1 MGKRKV
7 WQRLLAVVLALSM
20 ICSTQTMSVFA
31 DIVGYSIQNNA
42 PAATPGETDPENVG
56 GGDETSAFTPTETK
70 VINQQGII
78 TADTVNLREQPTT
91 ESNSLAALAKDTAV
105 TAVNLLTIPG
115 DDLKWYEV
123 QTAEG
128 TKGYIREDLMALTET
143 EPQEQEEENE
153 INLLNEGEENTAA
166 DTAAK
171 VKELADTY
179 FPAGASNY
187 QQQLSVSLAQTGGGS
202 EIKAGQELSYEIRY
216 TTKGSPL
223 YGYDTALS
231 MFDEYTDISIRVE
244 LPDGIVIEESQLQTI
259 VAQNTNI
266 TAAKKA
272 DDGNAW
278 IFTLAGPIDASYDRS
293 NMFSFNAK
301 VAENGAVEVGK
312 NYSYAELD
320 ISMTASFQV
329 LNKVDASNPVEIE
342 GAKYT
347 QTAETDLDSLGT
359 LTATSGDTW
368 KVEKELVKDTAGKAY
383 TVNADDTVTVHY
395 LLKVG
400 MAVDGYALSDTGAY
414 TVNGRAPFAG
424 TTITISDTPVV
435 TGRDGNAIA
444 PTKAVVTP
452 QFGNKTP
459 ILYDTTG
466 GKTVEEQL
474 ADMQLPYNTS
484 SAEVQAGGVDAGAP
498 YYSTYKVD
506 ITYPDYTENFVASY
520 NDENQ
525 SLLPAENTATL
536 TYQLKGTDTPVTTQ
550 QVKVETAIGE
560 VTRPAKLTISK
571 EIQNRSG
578 VSQGLYRSGVDWGN
592 VSGPAVITVTRMV
605 TDGNGGWKEDTD
617 STVTLYKKE
626 GNTYTP
632 VSTDGTIKID
642 PKDATGEGNVSTTGT
657 VTLYLDAGTYKITET
672 GYPANTVAVSVTG
685 GSDDDLYTLTEGG
698 SKELTFVNKETLG
711 AIVVTKTGTR
721 NGSTAALQGVTYE
734 LYGST
739 GEGEDVQIDKNNK
752 IGETQTTDTNGQV
765 TFDDLVP
772 GTYFLVETGAP
783 EGYLVNSEPVK
794 VTVAL
799 NDTNNNVVTV
809 TQNNKYNEAWI
820 KLQKQYWNYISN
832 QYENVNSSNY
842 TTFNGFTLER
852 STDGTNWETVSNV
865 SVALTAETGA
875 YEVRVPVY
883 QVTVNED
890 TGEVTKTPYQ
900 YRFREVLP
908 EGWHPAND
916 ADEETENGVRV
927 AYSAT
932 LELDGKEGTGRT
944 TDNDVPAEQTATMLN
959 TREGELT
966 LTKNVV
972 TFSTGRKV
980 NRRAAEEEFSFDL
993 YRQEGNDPAT
1003 YVGNYS
1009 TDANGQIK
1017 VDGLNVNKVGG
1028 KTVTYWWVEQEK
1040 EGFVLETATQELQT
1054 EANGTVKAFKA
1065 GEFTNGY
1072 TFTASVT
1079 ATNVEQKALLKIV
1092 KQDSYT
1098 NEYVAGAKVTVTDAT
1113 SQTVSGR
1120 LVTTNDDGTI
1130 TVAETAAEIQD
1141 AVIPSGGLLYVVEPG
1156 TYTVKETTV
1165 PQGYTCEEE
1174 SYTAAIPEKMTS
1186 SSDVVTVTVKNIP
1199 DPTVTVKKMVD
1210 GAAVDGVE
1218 FEVYTATGEGENMSF
1233 ARAKDTAGNDATITS
1248 GTNLQIPKGTYY
1260 LKEVPSTADSMKDV
1274 LFPDK
1279 YPALYEG
1286 EGVEKDGAFYF
1297 GPFEVKDS
1305 KEVQTVTI
1313 TNLENKG
1320 SVTGLK
1326 VDGSNNNAPL
1336 ARAIMGI
1343 FTRDAEGDLVPVT
1356 NSDGTNMEAESDTNG
1371 KFSFEDLPVYNS
1383 EGKLIEYV
1391 IKEVETPQNTT
1402 TRYTLS
1408 KDEIETTL
1416 KPDETITTVNGETG
1430 GQAIQIS
1437 NLRTVTFTVIK
1448 NYRNIW
1454 EYQFTQKDYRLSGVK
1469 IALYSKEQDED
1480 VYKPVMV
1487 KNEDGEGEHH
1497 YIETTDNVG
1506 QVTFENLDQT
1516 LDYIAVEVRIPTE
1529 NGGIYTYLQPAEGE
1543 IPETVPERI
1552 AVNDLKDYNVV
1563 SRPGGTSSLAVTE
1576 TLSNEKHWAQIRVFK
1591 YDNDPTHNLADGTRK
1606 PVSGSHFALYKEVV
1620 DEEPGSTLSFD
1631 EADCELVGTYISGTL
1646 TDEEGNLMDGWFA
1659 TDILDAA
1666 DNVVY
1671 WLVETKAAPGYEII
1685 PDQNPVLFYNSSIE
1699 DKGGY
1704 INNSEYGSEQND
1716 GSTDTATS
1724 TVTATYTEDT
1734 IVEYEKPNRQ
1744 LEGPGAIHSA
1754 VIRLAKWAG
1763 KMTANNEKDK
1773 SSYTPLGN
1781 VTYEIWLTDEDGNLL
1796 FQVDTVTTGLE
1807 NDGTS
1812 SENPTAMAI
1821 SYLYY
1826 EWIRADYAEANDIEN
1841 VENAENALIKD
1852 GIAYEDGDDIIVRMA
1867 LREVSAPV
1875 GYGMSVSPNYMLVR
1889 YKKAALGTDVTENP
1903 EAESTETVNDAFF
1916 VTGSAGSEPLAD
1928 EITVKDTW
1936 ASNENKVRLVNWPSD
1951 FYAVTVSKYG
1961 YAPNEDTINQTA
1973 EKLDRYF
1980 EQHMGD
1986 RSLLVDVEMKLQKRD
2001 PEDGEWKDY
2010 DYKNLRFF
2018 DEGED
2023 TSDAKFKTESTGS
2036 YTFPRGLTSGTYR
2049 VIETGLGG
2057 NTDYEMLYGEGT
2069 AGRTFV
2075 VTDDN
2080 LNVSMYNPEKVSLS
2094 IAKEDMVGNK
2104 VNNWTFTLTEVGGSA
2119 AARQTNGN
2127 VTTFANVSTGNY
2139 CLTESGFDYSIKFL
2153 TEYLES
2159 LNVEG
2164 KTQISNLTS
2173 DGGIFLG
2180 ITTGTAASGEPIV
2193 TGVTDLSDYG
2203 FNGTLTIKNPQL
2215 GTLTV
2220 QKYKEGTSD
2229 GLPGATF
2236 TLYQYLFD
2244 SLTDAVTV
2252 DTSVAL
2258 EEAETLPKGW
2268 SKVTETKETAA
2279 GGTASWTNLEPGV
2292 YYVVETKAPTG
2303 YELDPKGQY
2312 VVLTGGMSVNVTAAG
2327 ASDTDASAVTATFY
2341 NKPQANLRVTKAVS
2355 DVSDLRTDKEKT
2367 DDTFTFRLYK
2377 GKDDTK
2383 PQTITIKDGESGTF
2397 SNLSLGQTYYL
2408 EEAEDSDY
2416 ALTGLT
2422 LGGTSLTAG
2431 EDGRYEIAITKENS
2445 GETLEVTAT
2454 NTYLY
2459 AKVTILKVD
2468 KDHPDVSGLAGAA
2481 FEITGPGLT
2490 QPVPMTAGNTD
2501 TTKGHY
2507 TATVKLAGTEA
2518 ATYTITETKAPDNY
2532 TASAEPITVT
2542 LKPGDVETF
2551 DTSIFTEDADGNWVK
2566 VEDSVMRQS
2575 LIMPNSRGVNITVTK
2590 FDNLHDATN
2599 KAPLKDVTF
2608 TLYHRKD
2615 DKAAWNV
2622 SSTAVTGADGKAT
2635 FYVAG
2640 GEQYA
2645 LVETVPDGYFKVD
2658 GIYSVAGDQ
2667 ETALSTVTFTPS
2679 GSNTELTGYL
2689 VSEEI
2694 LTTGD
2699 FYYNAY
2705 NVPKVSL
2712 KVTKEDVSGAS
2723 VVPEAN
2729 VSVYKVDETTAAT
2742 LTDGQELTESQ
2753 ISDITKNNAPV
2764 ATKWTTEE
2772 EGSKTYTVFEG
2783 LEQGATYLVVENQ
2796 TQGHNGAEYN
2806 TLIKADNRVVWY
2818 DVVKIPA
2825 DAKEQQLSELKN
2837 VLGQIDLTLE
2847 KESSI
2852 AADTALPS
2860 LYEKEQ
2866 DITYTLTPNV
2876 TNKNYPLDGFVLE
2889 DEGLTAYNAAS
2900 GGTAL
2905 AGALE
2910 EQYSITEVTLG
2921 QASHTVSHYMEE
2933 NRNAPINAVVTF
2945 YEFNGTPHESDP
2957 VCVSDS
2963 ALDTVT
2969 AASVAENANI
2979 KIEKISISYSSD
2991 ALTDAKGYA
3000 LGADFNPGQVQV
3012 KVHLKQLENPLTA
3025 AGGEETGGAGEENAG
3040 NGENADAGTA
3050 DGAES
3055 SVTAA
3060 DQIRRIENKATAT
3073 LSYHDWNNVGQQ
3085 IEADDLNDNDTAVNK
3100 FDDARAPK
3108 ISIKKELA
3116 DTKYQTVDLGGQV
3129 EYLIT
3134 VKNEEAEGGPSLSDP
3149 VIIDLLPQGV
3159 SVEEVSAE
3167 ETFAEIISP
3176 SDGFS
3181 IERRNMYRFE
3191 ENMAAVMYLTGELKA
3206 GESVTL
3212 KLTAT
3217 VNRNAASYG
3226 NTMTNYAFVTSIV
3239 PGIQNA
3245 DNPNGSAF
3253 KDNPDQQ
3260 QPAQW
3265 APTSLATAAKAVGV
3279 EDTRAEAFAE
3289 RLAKAGLTGYG
3300 YLGEDVSSNWRGDS
3314 GMILLKENKGDRDT
3328 DGYQSGRLARASR
3341 DGYVDYRITL
3351 GNTSGQE
3358 NRDHLKVLDVLPAKD
3373 DIVGGGTPRYSNWN
3387 LEFGEILSVSAP
3399 VTGADGTTTYRQL
3412 SEGEY
3417 KVYYTSEFT
3426 GHDAV
3431 IEASFDKYPA
3441 NWTAT
3446 KPDTVEA
3453 FMVVLDENIT
3463 LKDGQ
3468 QMVVEFRTNV
3478 PEKYETDD
3486 SALMDVAFSNAVNDF
3501 QAHFY
3506 SYGSNE
3512 DAENAEAEKAYMNSN
3527 AVSATLLPEEVQVG
3541 GHIWIDAD
3549 ADGNQTGEYKG
3560 VSGSGVPYFGY
3571 DIVKQMLGSIK
3582 ITLNTYDT
3590 TAPGKDVGT
3599 ADTAVYGKGGS
3610 WMTDA
3615 EYTFTG
3621 LDAAR
3626 LTTEEGAYVNGEL
3639 QPSKLRG
3646 TNPATYMLVADMTGV
3661 TGKFGVTPHVGSGIS
3676 RDPSELYTTYSGET
3690 TDNNYTVSSQ
3700 DNIKTL
3706 YSERFFLYP
3715 STATDYDHT
3724 KDLGLVL
3731 YRDLN
3736 LTKEA
3741 ADDPNTPVEGATFA
3755 VYGPF
3760 NSDEEARNADLN
3772 SMQPKWT
3779 GKTGSDGTVTFSDLL
3794 WFKAY
3799 VIVETSTAPGYELAG
3814 AEATSNTAEGS
3825 TEIGEVMP
3833 EALTVPNQDG
3843 TTTKCPGWV
3852 LGIPGTQSTVE
3863 TEDVTVTNIRK
3874 TTVELEA
3881 SKDLTKKDLT
3891 AGAYEFQLLNNE
3903 GKVLQTKANDA
3914 EGNVKFDAEELTR
3927 VGTHTFYIKEVLP
3940 KDPENE
3946 GEVLN
3951 KKDGILYDE
3960 TVYTVTVTT
3969 QWIGNQLTVAEK
3981 TYSVNGTEA
3990 PNGAQFTNRYEAAG
4004 TWQLAGDKNLTGR
4017 YQKDEEFTFNLVET
4031 KENGEALPNAA
4042 TYTAKNAV
4050 NSTDKTKGTFTFDE
4064 ISYTKNETVDQT
4076 GDHYYLIEEDLN
4088 AGNGL
4093 SANSQQFLVKVTVT
4107 DNGDGTLTA
4116 TTTEVKERSGADGT
4130 WTEVADKKVEF
4141 ENTYTSSGSD
4151 ALDGSKTVSG
4161 GPLRNF
4167 TFGIYTDAGCS
4178 KLAVDAADVTENAA
4192 LTKRV
4197 SENQVSVS
4205 ANQDATRSNF
4215 GFTVYFTEA
4224 DITDK
4229 ENGTGT
4235 VILYVKEEGAADDN
4249 ATTNDTSVF
4258 KVEYSLK
4265 DNGAGTITATPAIT
4279 EVGGD
4284 GSSIAFENR
4293 YAATGSVELK
4303 AKKVLTGRNF
4313 AADEFTFQ
4321 LLDAEEN
4328 ELQTKKVPAA
4338 TVADEENKTYSAEV
4352 AFDPVTYDMDDL
4364 TKATGG
4370 YEDEKTFTYYI
4381 VEEAGTATGVTYSKA
4396 KYKVEV
4402 TVTDNGTGTL
4412 AVSDPVI
4419 TQILND
4425 LGVEP
4430 ENGSVEE
4437 ATFTNDFKASGSV
4450 TLKAAK
4456 NLKGQTLSDG
4466 QFTFTLTDVTEG
4478 LADADKVSEQTATN
4492 TGTAVSFVLE
4502 NVYDQDDAG
4511 KTFTYEIREKN
4522 DGKDGYTYSGAV
4534 YRAKVT
4540 VSLNEDKTGLDTEVT
4555 YEKYNAET
4563 EEWDTATEEEVTF
4576 VNFYKASGSATI
4588 NGTKTVTY
4596 RDTPV
4601 GPDEFTFL
4609 LKEGDTEIAQIKT
4622 EAGGGFSYEFKY
4634 EITEETTD
4642 KELAA
4647 LLGEHTYTLTEV
4659 TPELDEKDP
4668 NMLYSG
4674 QKYTI
4679 KITVDDNDRNGELN
4693 VSAPAVTDETGK
4705 TAEAITFTNTYQAKG
4720 EATLNITKNLIGNRA
4735 EGIGENEFSFTVTLL
4750 DEAGNETGTS
4760 QTVQIPAAEEGTP
4773 YTSKG
4778 TVTFSYDQTDLNA
4791 DGSGKTYWYKI
4802 SENTSAAVS
4811 VAEDT
4816 AVYYA
4821 KVVLSNSGKGDGE
4834 IVSAVTY
4841 HTAIEGEA
4849 LKAEDE
4855 TLLTGVTFTNSYT
4868 AEGKAQISGNKKLT
4882 GNRNNKENDIK
4893 DQEFQFQVVKVNAD
4907 ETEEV
4912 VGYAYN
4918 DAKGDFTVEFGKE
4931 LVNGDVVN
4939 FTQAD
4944 IGQTFTNYVL
4954 REVIP
4959 AEGEEGY
4966 KASIDYDETT
4976 YPLTVTVADSKTEK
4990 GKLAITVTRADGKT
5004 DTPQFTNKYLATG
5017 TGSISGTKELTGNRL
5032 NTGAVN
5038 EGEFTFQVLDENNKI
5053 VGTAV
5058 NDGQGN
5064 FTINEIYK
5072 TVSEDDNGNE
5082 VNVPFDQ
5089 DDIREEAY
5097 TEYTLVEVDKA
5108 DTETTGITYDKTTY
5122 PLTITVS
5129 DKDGQ
5134 GNLDVKVELDGEA
5147 EAAEFKNDYHAAGTG
5162 VIELKKSLTGRPTG
5176 LSDGEFEFEIYE
5188 ENADGELEPVMVE
5201 VVKENEPVT
5210 TALIASNDADGNIR
5224 FELSYDETDQG
5235 THTYVIK
5242 EIDTGDPNITYDGET
5257 TEEGEW
5263 KSKEIQVTVE
5273 VKDNGNG
5280 TMAATTTY
5288 PNDITFDNSYTAKG
5302 SVAFTGWKY
5311 VLGNRAAQVEE
5322 NEFTFTVK
5330 EKMADGTEVKV
5341 ATGWTVAG
5349 GKIEFTDITYNQ
5361 DHRNNP
5367 ADPDDVHT
5375 YLIYEDK
5382 GQDGSIT
5389 YETEPVTVTV
5399 KVTDAVDE
5407 NGNYV
5412 EGQLAAEITYP
5423 TTEDD
5428 INGVV
5433 FKNQYNAEGSITLEG
5448 TKELLGNRAAA
5459 LEDGEFTFEVR
5470 ELDENGVPGQTDVT
5484 TGESKAD
5491 GTIDFEPI
5499 EYKVEAGR
5507 SDIGTHTYEI
5517 REVAGTDE
5525 TVDYTD
5531 TVFTVTVEVT
5541 DLGSGDLDAQV
5552 VQEESQTM
5560 AFQNQY
5566 RAAGELTLDNFSKA
5580 LDGSA
5585 LEEGQFTFQ
5594 LTDEAGNVLQTVTNG
5609 PDGSIA
5615 FEPLTYDQDD
5625 IGQEFVYTVSEVNT
5639 GVNGITYDETVYTV
5653 RVTVEDSETSDGN
5666 LVVTPTV
5673 LNGSSV
5679 VEPAEG
5685 ELLPAVTF
5693 ENAFDGSVTL
5703 TKQGAD
5709 GRNLAGAQFTL
5720 YAATGQEDAYEIY
5733 AAAENPQGIYTTDE
5747 NGQLTVTGLPAN
5759 TYYFV
5764 ETQAPAGYAIET
5776 DANGDPV
5783 KYEFTIG
5790 VEDGTTAAV
5799 VNAALTVI
5807 DPLATTGS
5815 IQVTKRLSTLD
5826 ADLNFVDFV
5835 ANNETY
5841 YVGIFTDAAGTQPY
5855 GTDYIRSISMDG
5867 IAVSEP
5873 VTFDG
5878 LTSGTYYILETDAAG
5893 NPIPMNEMQTM
5904 NAASFYC
5911 QTEEES
5917 SNMVTLDLTADDRP
5931 GLVRLQNVYMDLPDG
5946 YYWEASLNITKRVL
5960 RNGEEATVDDTFYAG
5975 VFNQLED
5982 GSYELLV
5989 EVELLQND
5997 TVTVSGLGGPVDGT
6011 ATFYVFETDGNG
6023 NPVSDDPA
6031 FGYSVDGEGSVTV
6044 TEQNT
6049 TGAVTITNS
6058 FEEEETTTTTTT
6070 TTTTSGSGTATGKST
6085 ANVKTGDDTNL
6096 MPYLA
6101 MMVLAAAAAAGV
6113 LVYRKRRREDEEEI

>member
-91 ESNSLAALAKDTAV
+91 DSNSLATLAKDTAV

-128 TKGYIREDLMALTET
+128 TKGYVREDLMALTET
-143 EPQEQEEENE
+143 EPQEQEEENGIE
-153 INLLNEGEENTAA
+153 LLNEGEDDTAA

-244 LPDGIVIEESQLQTI
+244 LPDGIVIEDSQLQAI

-266 TAAKKA
+266 TAATKA
-272 DDGNAW
+272 ADGNAW
-278 IFTLAGPIDASYDRS
+278 IFTLAGPINASYDRS

-301 VAENGAVEVGK
+301 VTKNGAVEVGK

-329 LNKVDASNPVEIE
+329 LNKVDASKPVEIE

-359 LTATSGDTW
+359 LTAKSDDTW

-435 TGRDGNAIA
+435 TGRDGNTIA
-444 PTKAVVTP
+444 ATKAVVTP

-459 ILYDTTG
+459 IPYDTTG
-466 GKTVEEQL
+466 GKAVEEQL
-474 ADMQLPYNTS
+474 KNMQLPYNTS
-484 SAEVQAGGVDAGAP
+484 SAEVQAGGVDKGAP

-506 ITYPDYTENFVASY
+506 ITYLNYTENFVASY
-520 NDENQ
+520 NDTDQ

-536 TYQLKGTDTPVTTQ
+536 TYQLQGADPVTTD

-560 VTRPAKLTISK
+560 VTRPATLTISK
-571 EIQNRSG
+571 EILNRSG
-578 VSQGLYRSGVDWGN
+578 ASQGLYRSGVDWGN
-592 VSGPAVITVTRMV
+592 VSGSAVITVTKE
-605 TDGNGGWKEDTD
+605 NGTPA
-617 STVTLYKKE
+617 TLYKKE

-642 PKDATGEGNVSTTGT
+642 PADTTGAGNVSTTGT
-657 VTLYLDAGTYKITET
+657 VTLYLDAGTYKIEET

-685 GSDDDLYTLTEGG
+685 GSDNDLYTLTEGG
-698 SKELTFVNKETLG
+698 SKELTFVNRETLG

-721 NGSTAALQGVTYE
+721 NGSTSALQGVTYE

-739 GEGEDVQIDKNNK
+739 GEGENVQIDENNK
-752 IGETQTTDTNGQV
+752 IGETQTTDTKGQV

-772 GTYFLVETGAP
+772 GTYFLVETSAP
-783 EGYLVNSEPVK
+783 EEGYLVNSEPVE
-794 VTVAL
+794 VTVAR
-799 NDTNNNVVTV
+799 DGANNNVVTV
-809 TQNNKYNEAWI
+809 AQNNKYNEAWI
-820 KLQKQYWNYISN
+820 KLQKQYRNYINN
-832 QYENVNSSNY
+832 QYENVNASNY

-852 STDGTNWETVSNV
+852 SINGTDWEEVSDV

-875 YEVRVPVY
+875 YMVQVPVY

-890 TGEVTKTPYQ
+890 TDEVTKTPYQ

-932 LELDGKEGTGRT
+932 LELDGKEGTGKT
-944 TDNDVPAEQTATMLN
+944 TDNDVPADQTVTMQN
-959 TREGELT
+959 TRKGELT

-972 TFSTGRKV
+972 TFSTGQKV
-980 NRRAAEEEFSFDL
+980 NRKAAEGEFSFDL
-993 YRQEGNDPAT
+993 YRQEGSDPAT
-1003 YVGNYS
+1003 YVGTYS

-1017 VDGLNVNKVGG
+1017 VDDLNVNKVGD
-1028 KTVTYWWVEQEK
+1028 KTVTYWWVEQDK
-1040 EGFVLETATQELQT
+1040 DGFVLETALQDLVT
-1054 EANGTVKAFKA
+1054 ANNGTVKAFKA

-1072 TFTASVT
+1072 TFTASAT

-1098 NEYVAGAKVTVTDAT
+1098 NKYVAGAKVTVTDAEGK
-1113 SQTVSGR
+1113 TVSGK
-1120 LVTTNDDGTI
+1120 LVMTTGGTI
-1130 TVAETAAEIQD
+1130 TVADEETQINNAEI
-1141 AVIPSGGLLYVVEPG
+1141 PEGGLLYVVEPG
-1156 TYTVKETTV
+1156 TYTVIETTV
-1165 PQGYTCEEE
+1165 PDGYTCEEE
-1174 SYTAAIPEKMTS
+1174 SYTAAIPAKMTS
-1186 SSDVVTVTVKNIP
+1186 SSNVVTVTVKNIP
-1199 DPTVTVKKMVD
+1199 DPTVTVEKIVD
-1210 GAAVDGVE
+1210 GAAVNGVE
-1218 FEVYTATGEGENMSF
+1218 FEVYTATGEGANMTF
-1233 ARAKDTAGNDATITS
+1233 TRAKDTAKNEATIIS
-1248 GTNLQIPKGTYY
+1248 GSNLQIPKGTYY
-1260 LKEVPSTADSMKDV
+1260 LKEVASTADSMKDV

-1279 YPALYEG
+1279 YPELYKG
-1286 EGVEKDGAFYF
+1286 EGAEKDGAFYF
-1297 GPFEVKDS
+1297 GPFEVIDS

-1320 SVTGLK
+1320 SVTGSK
-1326 VDGSNNNAPL
+1326 VDASDNNKPL
-1336 ARAIMGI
+1336 EGAVIGI
-1343 FTRDAEGDLVPVT
+1343 FTEGEDAEGNPVLVPVKDANENNMQVT
-1356 NSDGTNMEAESDTNG
+1356 SGKDGS
-1371 KFSFEDLPVYNS
+1371 FSFTDLPVYND
-1383 EGKLIEYV
+1383 EGQKITYI
-1391 IKEVETPQNTT
+1391 IKEVEAPDDYSLSKEEITT
-1402 TRYTLS
+1402 TLVEE
-1408 KDEIETTL
+1408 K
-1416 KPDETITTVNGETG
+1416 TITTINGETG
-1430 GQAIQIS
+1430 DGSQAIRIS
-1437 NLRTVTFTVIK
+1437 NLQTVSFTVTKT
-1448 NYRNIW
+1448 YRNIW
-1454 EYQFTQKDYRLSGVK
+1454 EYQFTKKDYLLSGVK
-1469 IALYSKEQDED
+1469 IALYAKEPDET

-1487 KNEDGEGEHH
+1487 ENEEGKEEH
-1497 YIETTDNVG
+1497 YILTTNTVG
-1506 QVTFENLDQT
+1506 QAVFKDLDQT
-1516 LDYIAVEVRIPTE
+1516 LDYIAVEVEIPRDE
-1529 NGGIYTYLQPAEGE
+1529 GGIYTYLEPAVGE
-1543 IPETVPERI
+1543 IPDSVPAEI
-1552 AVNDLKDYNVV
+1552 SEGDVTAEKYNVV
-1563 SRPGGTSSLAVTE
+1563 SRTSADGVAAKD
-1576 TLSNEKHWAQIRVFK
+1576 TLSNEKHWAQIQVFK
-1591 YDNDPTHNLADGTRK
+1591 YDNDPEHNLADGTRK
-1606 PVSGSHFALYKEVV
+1606 PVSGSHFALYKQVV
-1620 DEEPGSTLSFD
+1620 DEAPGATLNFKKD
-1631 EADCELVGTYISGTL
+1631 NCELVGTYISGTL
-1646 TDEEGNLMDGWFA
+1646 TDANGNPMDGWFA

-1671 WLVETKAAPGYEII
+1671 WLVETKAAPGYDII

-1704 INNSEYGSEQND
+1704 KNSSEYGSEQND
-1716 GSTDTATS
+1716 GTTDIATS
-1724 TVTATYTEDT
+1724 TVTATYTEDAV
-1734 IVEYEKPNRQ
+1734 VEYDKPNEP
-1744 LEGPGAIHSA
+1744 LEGPGKIHSA

-1763 KMTANNEKDK
+1763 RMTATGKDK

-1781 VTYEIWLTDEDGNLL
+1781 VTYEIWLTDEEGNLL

-1807 NDGTS
+1807 NEGADNQ
-1812 SENPTAMAI
+1812 NPTAMAI

-1826 EWIRADYAEANDIEN
+1826 EWIRADYAEANDIQDI
-1841 VENAENALIKD
+1841 ENALID
-1852 GIAYEDGDDIIVRMA
+1852 DDIAYMEGDDIIVRMA
-1867 LREVSAPV
+1867 LREVSAPG
-1875 GYGMSVSPNYMLVR
+1875 GYGMSVAPNYMLVR
-1889 YKKAALGTDVTENP
+1889 YEKAALGSDADDP
-1903 EAESTETVNDAFF
+1903 GAESTETLNDAFF
-1916 VTGSAGSEPLAD
+1916 VIEPKGEEPLSD
-1928 EITVKDTW
+1928 EVTEENKW
-1936 ASNENKVRLVNWPSD
+1936 ASNENRVRLVNWPSD
-1951 FYAVTVSKYG
+1951 NYAVTISKYG
-1961 YAPNEDTINQTA
+1961 YAPNDATIGKTA
-1973 EKLDRYF
+1973 EELDTYF
-1980 EQHMGD
+1980 EQHMGE
-1986 RSLLVDVEMKLQKRD
+1986 RSLLKGVEMKLQRLDTTDNPEGVWRYYDFREMDYTND
-2001 PEDGEWKDY
+2001 PSKAE
-2010 DYKNLRFF
+2010 F
-2018 DEGED
+2018 DTD
-2023 TSDAKFKTESTGS
+2023 SFTGS
-2036 YTFPRGLTSGTYR
+2036 YTFPYGLVSGTYR

-2057 NTDYEMLYGEGT
+2057 NTDYEMLYGVET

-2094 IAKEDMVGNK
+2094 IAKTDMSGQP
-2104 VNNWTFTLTEVGGSA
+2104 VNNWTFTLTKVGGA
-2119 AARQTNGN
+2119 AVTGQKNGN
-2127 VTTFANVSTGNY
+2127 VTTFENVGTGNY
-2139 CLTESGFDYSIKFL
+2139 RLTESGSGYSVSFL

-2180 ITTGTAASGEPIV
+2180 ITTGAAASGEPIV
-2193 TGVTDLSDYG
+2193 TNVTDLSDYG
-2203 FNGTLTIKNPQL
+2203 FDGALTIKNPQL

-2220 QKYKEGTSD
+2220 QKYKYGTED
-2229 GLPGATF
+2229 GLSGATF

-2244 SLTDAVTV
+2244 SLTDTVTV

-2258 EEAETLPKGW
+2258 EELTEAELKAAGW
-2268 SKVTETKETAA
+2268 SEVIEPEPKKTAA

-2292 YYVVETKAPTG
+2292 YYVVETDAPEG
-2303 YELDPKGQY
+2303 YELDSKGQY
-2312 VVLTGGMSVNVTAAG
+2312 VVLTGGMGVTVTTTGEGKVSA
-2327 ASDTDASAVTATFY
+2327 TDESAVTATFY
-2341 NKPQANLRVTKAVS
+2341 DKPQANLRVTKNVS
-2355 DVSDLRTDKEKT
+2355 DVSSLRTDAEKAN
-2367 DDTFTFRLYK
+2367 DTFTFKLYK
-2377 GKDDTK
+2377 GKDDTE
-2383 PQTITIKDGESGTF
+2383 PQTITIKDGKSGTF
-2397 SNLSLGQTYYL
+2397 TNLSLGQTYYL

-2416 ALTGLT
+2416 ALTELK
-2422 LGGTSLTAG
+2422 LGDQRLTAG
-2431 EDGRYEIAITKENS
+2431 EDGRYKIAITKENS
-2445 GETLEVTAT
+2445 GKTLEVTAT

-2468 KDHPDVSGLAGAA
+2468 KDHPDASGLEGAA

-2490 QPVPMTAGNTD
+2490 QPVPMTAGED

-2507 TATVKLAGTEA
+2507 TATVKLEGTAEA
-2518 ATYTITETKAPDNY
+2518 EYTIRETKAPDNY
-2532 TASAEPITVT
+2532 TASTEPITVT
-2542 LKPGDVETF
+2542 LEPGDVETF
-2551 DTSIFTEDADGNWVK
+2551 NTSIFTTDADGNWVK
-2566 VEDSVMRQS
+2566 VEDSVMRAN

-2615 DKAAWNV
+2615 DKVAWNV

-2667 ETALSTVTFTPS
+2667 ETALNTVTFTPS
-2679 GSNTELTGYL
+2679 GSSTELTGYL
-2689 VSEEI
+2689 VLDEKT
-2694 LTTGD
+2694 TTGD
-2699 FYYNAY
+2699 FNYNAY

-2729 VSVYKVDETTAAT
+2729 VSVYKVDKETAAT

-2753 ISDITKNNAPV
+2753 ISDITENNTPV
-2764 ATKWTTEE
+2764 ATKWTEEE

-2796 TQGHNGAEYN
+2796 TQGHDDAEYN

-2837 VLGQIDLTLE
+2837 VLGQIGLTLE

-2852 AADTALPS
+2852 AAEMALPS

-2921 QASHTVSHYMEE
+2921 QASHTVSHYMGANE
-2933 NRNAPINAVVTF
+2933 NAPINAVVTF
-2945 YEFNGTPHESDP
+2945 YGFDGEEYVSDP

-2969 AASVAENANI
+2969 AASVAGNA

-2991 ALTDAKGYA
+2991 ALTNATKTDTAAGYA
-3000 LGADFNPGQVQV
+3000 LGADFAPGQVKV
-3012 KVHLKQLENPLTA
+3012 KVELDQLENPLTA

-3050 DGAES
+3050 DGTEA

-3085 IEADDLNDNDTAVNK
+3085 IEADDLNANDTAVNK

-3134 VKNEEAEGGPSLSDP
+3134 VKNEEAEGGPSLSKP

-3167 ETFAEIISP
+3167 ETFAEITSSP
-3176 SDGFS
+3176 DGFS

-3191 ENMAAVMYLTGELKA
+3191 ENMAAAMYLKGELEA

-3253 KDNPDQQ
+3253 KDNPEEG
-3260 QPAQW
+3260 PAQW

-3399 VTGADGTTTYRQL
+3399 VTGDDGTTTYRQL

-3417 KVYYTSEFT
+3417 KVYYTSDFT
-3426 GHDAV
+3426 DHGAV
-3431 IEASFDKYPA
+3431 IKASFDECPA
-3441 NWTAT
+3441 NWRAT

-3468 QMVVEFRTNV
+3468 QMVVEFRTYV
-3478 PEKYETDD
+3478 PEEYETDD

-3560 VSGSGVPYFGY
+3560 KSGSGVSYFDY
-3571 DIVKQMLGSIK
+3571 DIVKQMLNSIS

-3590 TAPGKDVGT
+3590 TVPGKDVAT
-3599 ADTAVYGKGGS
+3599 AGTAVYGKGGS

-3615 EYTFTG
+3615 GYTFTE

-3690 TDNNYTVSSQ
+3690 LDNNYTVSSQ

-3736 LTKEA
+3736 LTKVA
-3741 ADDPNTPVEGATFA
+3741 ADNSDTKVDGATFE

-3760 NSDEEARNADLN
+3760 DTNTVTSADLT
-3772 SMQPKWT
+3772 SDKLVGT
-3779 GKTGSDGTVTFSDLL
+3779 YKTENGQISIPNLL
-3794 WFKAY
+3794 WFKSY
-3799 VIVETSTAPGYELAG
+3799 VIVETAAGQGYELDG
-3814 AEATSNTAEGS
+3814 AAATSKETAITEGKF
-3825 TEIGEVMP
+3825 TIGGDSF
-3833 EALTVPNQDG
+3833 T
-3843 TTTKCPGWV
+3843 GWV
-3852 LGIPGTQSTVE
+3852 LKIPETTSMVKTESITVS
-3863 TEDVTVTNIRK
+3863 NIRK

-3881 SKDLTKKDLT
+3881 SKVLTGRDLKADEFT
-3891 AGAYEFQLLNNE
+3891 FQLKKEDGTLVQEAKNAADGTISFTGIEVQGE
-3903 GKVLQTKANDA
+3903 GS
-3914 EGNVKFDAEELTR
+3914 
-3927 VGTHTFYIKEVLP
+3927 HTFVISEVQPKESYTTDDTGKRVQNGITYDNASF
-3940 KDPENE
+3940 KAVVTTEW
-3946 GEVLN
+3946 GEVPVEEGSEETKPGLVVTDISYKN
-3951 KKDGILYDE
+3951 MSDE
-3960 TVYTVTVTT
+3960 DV
-3969 QWIGNQLTVAEK
+3969 
-3981 TYSVNGTEA
+3981 EA
-3990 PNGAQFTNRYEAAG
+3990 AIFKNRYEAEGIGSISGTKTLTGRTLKADEFTFQVVKKTTGADGQVTETVVGEAANNADGEFTVAVNKSATADGYAPFTQADIDQTYTDYVLKEKAG
-4004 TWQLAGDKNLTGR
+4004 SETGMTYDTKEYPLTITVSDAGNGKLTVDVVLTDGGTATFENSYEADGTGSISGTKTLTGRTLKADEFTFQVVKKTTGADGQVTETVVGEAANNADGEFTVAVNKSATADGYAPFTQADIDQTYTDYVLKEKAGSETGMTYDTKEYPLTITVSDAGNGKLTVDVVLTDGGTATFQNSYAAEGTGSISGTKTLTGNRGGTGALAADEFTFQVVDGEGNVVGEAKNDVNGSFTITEVYKTSTTDKDGDVTYLPFTEADVNKTYTDYVLKEVDKEDTETSGIIYDDTEYKLTIKVTDPNEKGHLAVDVQVTGGGKAAFTNHYEADGTGKIGGVKTLTGNRAKPLEAGEFTFQVVDEDGVVAGEATNGADGKFTITVNKSSKTDQEGKVTYLPFTQEDIGKTYKNYVLKEVNKGDTETTGIVYDTKEYPLTIKVSDAGNGNLTVDVTLTNGGVASFENRYEADGTGSISGTKILTGNRKATGDLVAGEFTFQVVDGDGAVVGEATNTADGKFTVTVNKSSKTDQEGKVTYLPFTQEDIGKTYKNYVLKEVPGVTEKTGITYDPAEYSLTIDVSDAGNGKLIVDVALSSGGTAEFTNEYHATGEAKINLHKNLTGR
-4017 YQKDEEFTFNLVET
+4017 PTELQPGEFWFAIEEIIKAEDGTESRVPVTADGTNPLKVTNGAYDEEDV
-4031 KENGEALPNAA
+4031 
-4042 TYTAKNAV
+4042 Y
-4050 NSTDKTKGTFTFDE
+4050 
-4064 ISYTKNETVDQT
+4064 
-4076 GDHYYLIEEDLN
+4076 
-4088 AGNGL
+4088 GNG
-4093 SANSQQFLVKVTVT
+4093 NIQFVLKYDETAQGEHTYVITEENRGGSFAYDKKEIKVTVTVT
-4107 DNGDGTLTA
+4107 DNGDGTL
-4116 TTTEVKERSGADGT
+4116 
-4130 WTEVADKKVEF
+4130 
-4141 ENTYTSSGSD
+4141 
-4151 ALDGSKTVSG
+4151 
-4161 GPLRNF
+4161 
-4167 TFGIYTDAGCS
+4167 
-4178 KLAVDAADVTENAA
+4178 
-4192 LTKRV
+4192 
-4197 SENQVSVS
+4197 
-4205 ANQDATRSNF
+4205 
-4215 GFTVYFTEA
+4215 
-4224 DITDK
+4224 
-4229 ENGTGT
+4229 
-4235 VILYVKEEGAADDN
+4235 
-4249 ATTNDTSVF
+4249 
-4258 KVEYSLK
+4258 
-4265 DNGAGTITATPAIT
+4265 
-4279 EVGGD
+4279 
-4284 GSSIAFENR
+4284 
-4293 YAATGSVELK
+4293 K
-4303 AKKVLTGRNF
+4303 A
-4313 AADEFTFQ
+4313 
-4321 LLDAEEN
+4321 
-4328 ELQTKKVPAA
+4328 
-4338 TVADEENKTYSAEV
+4338 
-4352 AFDPVTYDMDDL
+4352 
-4364 TKATGG
+4364 
-4370 YEDEKTFTYYI
+4370 
-4381 VEEAGTATGVTYSKA
+4381 
-4396 KYKVEV
+4396 
-4402 TVTDNGTGTL
+4402 
-4412 AVSDPVI
+4412 
-4419 TQILND
+4419 
-4425 LGVEP
+4425 
-4430 ENGSVEE
+4430 
-4437 ATFTNDFKASGSV
+4437 
-4450 TLKAAK
+4450 
-4456 NLKGQTLSDG
+4456 
-4466 QFTFTLTDVTEG
+4466 
-4478 LADADKVSEQTATN
+4478 
-4492 TGTAVSFVLE
+4492 
-4502 NVYDQDDAG
+4502 
-4511 KTFTYEIREKN
+4511 
-4522 DGKDGYTYSGAV
+4522 
-4534 YRAKVT
+4534 
-4540 VSLNEDKTGLDTEVT
+4540 
-4555 YEKYNAET
+4555 
-4563 EEWDTATEEEVTF
+4563 
-4576 VNFYKASGSATI
+4576 
-4588 NGTKTVTY
+4588 
-4596 RDTPV
+4596 
-4601 GPDEFTFL
+4601 
-4609 LKEGDTEIAQIKT
+4609 
-4622 EAGGGFSYEFKY
+4622 
-4634 EITEETTD
+4634 
-4642 KELAA
+4642 
-4647 LLGEHTYTLTEV
+4647 
-4659 TPELDEKDP
+4659 
-4668 NMLYSG
+4668 
-4674 QKYTI
+4674 
-4679 KITVDDNDRNGELN
+4679 
-4693 VSAPAVTDETGK
+4693 
-4705 TAEAITFTNTYQAKG
+4705 
-4720 EATLNITKNLIGNRA
+4720 
-4735 EGIGENEFSFTVTLL
+4735 
-4750 DEAGNETGTS
+4750 
-4760 QTVQIPAAEEGTP
+4760 
-4773 YTSKG
+4773 
-4778 TVTFSYDQTDLNA
+4778 
-4791 DGSGKTYWYKI
+4791 
-4802 SENTSAAVS
+4802 
-4811 VAEDT
+4811 
-4816 AVYYA
+4816 
-4821 KVVLSNSGKGDGE
+4821 
-4834 IVSAVTY
+4834 
-4841 HTAIEGEA
+4841 
-4849 LKAEDE
+4849 
-4855 TLLTGVTFTNSYT
+4855 
-4868 AEGKAQISGNKKLT
+4868 
-4882 GNRNNKENDIK
+4882 
-4893 DQEFQFQVVKVNAD
+4893 
-4907 ETEEV
+4907 
-4912 VGYAYN
+4912 
-4918 DAKGDFTVEFGKE
+4918 
-4931 LVNGDVVN
+4931 
-4939 FTQAD
+4939 
-4944 IGQTFTNYVL
+4944 
-4954 REVIP
+4954 
-4959 AEGEEGY
+4959 
-4966 KASIDYDETT
+4966 ETT
-4976 YPLTVTVADSKTEK
+4976 YPEDVTFNNQYEANGTATFTGQKNILGGRVAPVGAGEFNFRVMEVTVDDAGNEK
-4990 GKLAITVTRADGKT
+4990 ETQV
-5004 DTPQFTNKYLATG
+5004 ATG
-5017 TGSISGTKELTGNRL
+5017 TTKEG
-5032 NTGAVN
+5032 GAI
-5038 EGEFTFQVLDENNKI
+5038 EFT
-5053 VGTAV
+5053 
-5058 NDGQGN
+5058 
-5064 FTINEIYK
+5064 EIKY
-5072 TVSEDDNGNE
+5072 T
-5082 VNVPFDQ
+5082 Q
-5089 DDIREEAY
+5089 DDR
-5097 TEYTLVEVDKA
+5097 
-5108 DTETTGITYDKTTY
+5108 
-5122 PLTITVS
+5122 
-5129 DKDGQ
+5129 
-5134 GNLDVKVELDGEA
+5134 
-5147 EAAEFKNDYHAAGTG
+5147 
-5162 VIELKKSLTGRPTG
+5162 
-5176 LSDGEFEFEIYE
+5176 
-5188 ENADGELEPVMVE
+5188 
-5201 VVKENEPVT
+5201 
-5210 TALIASNDADGNIR
+5210 NDAD
-5224 FELSYDETDQG
+5224 
-5235 THTYVIK
+5235 
-5242 EIDTGDPNITYDGET
+5242 DPT
-5257 TEEGEW
+5257 
-5263 KSKEIQVTVE
+5263 
-5273 VKDNGNG
+5273 
-5280 TMAATTTY
+5280 
-5288 PNDITFDNSYTAKG
+5288 
-5302 SVAFTGWKY
+5302 
-5311 VLGNRAAQVEE
+5311 
-5322 NEFTFTVK
+5322 
-5330 EKMADGTEVKV
+5330 
-5341 ATGWTVAG
+5341 
-5349 GKIEFTDITYNQ
+5349 
-5361 DHRNNP
+5361 
-5367 ADPDDVHT
+5367 DVHT
-5375 YLIYEDK
+5375 YRIYEAAGEDEAIAYV
-5382 GQDGSIT
+5382 S
-5389 YETEPVTVTV
+5389 EPVTVYV
-5399 KVTDAVDE
+5399 KVTDAVDTE
-5407 NGNYV
+5407 GEHVGQYNG
-5412 EGQLAAEITYP
+5412 GLAATVIYPQNEDGTY
-5423 TTEDD
+5423 
-5428 INGVV
+5428 GVK
-5433 FKNQYNAEGSITLEG
+5433 FENQYLAEGSIELTG
-5448 TKELLGNRAAA
+5448 TKELLGNRAAG
-5459 LEDGEFTFEVR
+5459 LKDGEFTFEVR
-5470 ELDENGVPGQTDVT
+5470 ELDENDVPGQTVVT
-5484 TGESKAD
+5484 TGVSKAD
-5491 GTIDFEPI
+5491 GTIDFAPI
-5499 EYKVEAGR
+5499 EYKVDAER
-5507 SDIGTHTYEI
+5507 NDIGTHTYVI
-5517 REVAGTDE
+5517 SEVAKDGTPIE
-5525 TVDYTD
+5525 YSKTEIK
-5531 TVFTVTVEVT
+5531 VTVAVT
-5541 DLGSGDLDAQV
+5541 DAGKEEGASGKGQLNAQIV
-5552 VQEESQTM
+5552 ETDSSEIEFV
-5560 AFQNQY
+5560 NHY
-5566 RAAGELTLDNFSKA
+5566 VAAGELTLDNFSKA

-5585 LEEGQFTFQ
+5585 LTEGQFTFQ

-5609 PDGSIA
+5609 ADGSIA

-5639 GVNGITYDETVYTV
+5639 GVNGITYDETAYTV

-5826 ADLNFVDFV
+5826 ADLNFVDFI

-5917 SNMVTLDLTADDRP
+5917 SNMVTLDLTADDQP

>member
-1 MGKRKV
+1 M
-7 WQRLLAVVLALSM
+7 
-20 ICSTQTMSVFA
+20 
-31 DIVGYSIQNNA
+31 
-42 PAATPGETDPENVG
+42 
-56 GGDETSAFTPTETK
+56 
-70 VINQQGII
+70 
-78 TADTVNLREQPTT
+78 
-91 ESNSLAALAKDTAV
+91 V
-105 TAVNLLTIPG
+105 TA
-115 DDLKWYEV
+115 
-123 QTAEG
+123 A
-128 TKGYIREDLMALTET
+128 
-143 EPQEQEEENE
+143 
-153 INLLNEGEENTAA
+153 
-166 DTAAK
+166 
-171 VKELADTY
+171 
-179 FPAGASNY
+179 
-187 QQQLSVSLAQTGGGS
+187 
-202 EIKAGQELSYEIRY
+202 
-216 TTKGSPL
+216 
-223 YGYDTALS
+223 
-231 MFDEYTDISIRVE
+231 
-244 LPDGIVIEESQLQTI
+244 
-259 VAQNTNI
+259 
-266 TAAKKA
+266 
-272 DDGNAW
+272 
-278 IFTLAGPIDASYDRS
+278 
-293 NMFSFNAK
+293 
-301 VAENGAVEVGK
+301 
-312 NYSYAELD
+312 
-320 ISMTASFQV
+320 
-329 LNKVDASNPVEIE
+329 
-342 GAKYT
+342 
-347 QTAETDLDSLGT
+347 
-359 LTATSGDTW
+359 
-368 KVEKELVKDTAGKAY
+368 
-383 TVNADDTVTVHY
+383 
-395 LLKVG
+395 
-400 MAVDGYALSDTGAY
+400 
-414 TVNGRAPFAG
+414 
-424 TTITISDTPVV
+424 
-435 TGRDGNAIA
+435 
-444 PTKAVVTP
+444 
-452 QFGNKTP
+452 
-459 ILYDTTG
+459 
-466 GKTVEEQL
+466 
-474 ADMQLPYNTS
+474 
-484 SAEVQAGGVDAGAP
+484 
-498 YYSTYKVD
+498 
-506 ITYPDYTENFVASY
+506 
-520 NDENQ
+520 
-525 SLLPAENTATL
+525 
-536 TYQLKGTDTPVTTQ
+536 
-550 QVKVETAIGE
+550 
-560 VTRPAKLTISK
+560 
-571 EIQNRSG
+571 
-578 VSQGLYRSGVDWGN
+578 
-592 VSGPAVITVTRMV
+592 
-605 TDGNGGWKEDTD
+605 
-617 STVTLYKKE
+617 
-626 GNTYTP
+626 
-632 VSTDGTIKID
+632 
-642 PKDATGEGNVSTTGT
+642 
-657 VTLYLDAGTYKITET
+657 
-672 GYPANTVAVSVTG
+672 
-685 GSDDDLYTLTEGG
+685 
-698 SKELTFVNKETLG
+698 
-711 AIVVTKTGTR
+711 
-721 NGSTAALQGVTYE
+721 
-734 LYGST
+734 
-739 GEGEDVQIDKNNK
+739 
-752 IGETQTTDTNGQV
+752 
-765 TFDDLVP
+765 P
-772 GTYFLVETGAP
+772 GT
-783 EGYLVNSEPVK
+783 
-794 VTVAL
+794 
-799 NDTNNNVVTV
+799 
-809 TQNNKYNEAWI
+809 
-820 KLQKQYWNYISN
+820 
-832 QYENVNSSNY
+832 
-842 TTFNGFTLER
+842 
-852 STDGTNWETVSNV
+852 
-865 SVALTAETGA
+865 
-875 YEVRVPVY
+875 
-883 QVTVNED
+883 
-890 TGEVTKTPYQ
+890 
-900 YRFREVLP
+900 
-908 EGWHPAND
+908 
-916 ADEETENGVRV
+916 
-927 AYSAT
+927 
-932 LELDGKEGTGRT
+932 
-944 TDNDVPAEQTATMLN
+944 
-959 TREGELT
+959 
-966 LTKNVV
+966 
-972 TFSTGRKV
+972 
-980 NRRAAEEEFSFDL
+980 
-993 YRQEGNDPAT
+993 
-1003 YVGNYS
+1003 
-1009 TDANGQIK
+1009 
-1017 VDGLNVNKVGG
+1017 
-1028 KTVTYWWVEQEK
+1028 
-1040 EGFVLETATQELQT
+1040 
-1054 EANGTVKAFKA
+1054 
-1065 GEFTNGY
+1065 
-1072 TFTASVT
+1072 
-1079 ATNVEQKALLKIV
+1079 
-1092 KQDSYT
+1092 
-1098 NEYVAGAKVTVTDAT
+1098 
-1113 SQTVSGR
+1113 
-1120 LVTTNDDGTI
+1120 
-1130 TVAETAAEIQD
+1130 
-1141 AVIPSGGLLYVVEPG
+1141 
-1156 TYTVKETTV
+1156 
-1165 PQGYTCEEE
+1165 
-1174 SYTAAIPEKMTS
+1174 
-1186 SSDVVTVTVKNIP
+1186 
-1199 DPTVTVKKMVD
+1199 
-1210 GAAVDGVE
+1210 
-1218 FEVYTATGEGENMSF
+1218 
-1233 ARAKDTAGNDATITS
+1233 
-1248 GTNLQIPKGTYY
+1248 
-1260 LKEVPSTADSMKDV
+1260 
-1274 LFPDK
+1274 
-1279 YPALYEG
+1279 
-1286 EGVEKDGAFYF
+1286 
-1297 GPFEVKDS
+1297 
-1305 KEVQTVTI
+1305 
-1313 TNLENKG
+1313 
-1320 SVTGLK
+1320 
-1326 VDGSNNNAPL
+1326 
-1336 ARAIMGI
+1336 
-1343 FTRDAEGDLVPVT
+1343 
-1356 NSDGTNMEAESDTNG
+1356 
-1371 KFSFEDLPVYNS
+1371 
-1383 EGKLIEYV
+1383 
-1391 IKEVETPQNTT
+1391 
-1402 TRYTLS
+1402 
-1408 KDEIETTL
+1408 
-1416 KPDETITTVNGETG
+1416 
-1430 GQAIQIS
+1430 
-1437 NLRTVTFTVIK
+1437 
-1448 NYRNIW
+1448 
-1454 EYQFTQKDYRLSGVK
+1454 
-1469 IALYSKEQDED
+1469 
-1480 VYKPVMV
+1480 
-1487 KNEDGEGEHH
+1487 
-1497 YIETTDNVG
+1497 
-1506 QVTFENLDQT
+1506 
-1516 LDYIAVEVRIPTE
+1516 
-1529 NGGIYTYLQPAEGE
+1529 
-1543 IPETVPERI
+1543 
-1552 AVNDLKDYNVV
+1552 
-1563 SRPGGTSSLAVTE
+1563 
-1576 TLSNEKHWAQIRVFK
+1576 
-1591 YDNDPTHNLADGTRK
+1591 
-1606 PVSGSHFALYKEVV
+1606 
-1620 DEEPGSTLSFD
+1620 TLSFNKD
-1631 EADCELVGTYISGTL
+1631 NCELVGTYISGTL
-1646 TDEEGNLMDGWFA
+1646 TDANGDPMDGWFA

-1671 WLVETKAAPGYEII
+1671 WLVETKAAPGYDII
-1685 PDQNPVLFYNSSIE
+1685 PDQNPVLFYNSSLGE
-1699 DKGGY
+1699 NGY
-1704 INNSEYGSEQND
+1704 KNNSTYTSET
-1716 GSTDTATS
+1716 STGKVEATS
-1724 TVTATYTEDT
+1724 IVTATYTEDMV
-1734 IVEYEKPNRQ
+1734 VEYEKPNQ
-1744 LEGPGAIHSA
+1744 PLVGPGKIHSA

-1826 EWIRADYAEANDIEN
+1826 EWIRADYAEKNGIEN
-1841 VENAENALIKD
+1841 VEDPLID
-1852 GIAYEDGDDIIVRMA
+1852 AGIAYVDPNNTDDIIVRMA

-1973 EKLDRYF
+1973 EELDRYF

-1986 RSLLVDVEMKLQKRD
+1986 RSLLVGVEMKLQKRD

-2018 DEGED
+2018 DKEED
-2023 TSDAKFKTESTGS
+2023 TSDAEFKTESTGS

-2057 NTDYEMLYGEGT
+2057 DTDYEMLYGAGT

-2094 IAKEDMVGNK
+2094 IAKEDMDGNK

-2119 AARQTNGN
+2119 VTGQTKDN

-2139 CLTESGFDYSIKFL
+2139 RLTESGSGYSIEFL
-2153 TEYLES
+2153 AKYLES
-2159 LNVEG
+2159 QNVEG
-2164 KTQISNLTS
+2164 KEEISGLTS
-2173 DGGIFLG
+2173 DEGIFLG
-2180 ITTGTAASGEPIV
+2180 ITTGTAASGKPASGEPIV

-2244 SLTDAVTV
+2244 SLTDTVTV
-2252 DTSVAL
+2252 NTSEAL
-2258 EEAETLPKGW
+2258 EELTEAELKAAGW
-2268 SKVTETKETAA
+2268 SEVIEPEPKKTAA

-2292 YYVVETKAPTG
+2292 YYVVETDAPEG
-2303 YELDPKGQY
+2303 YELASKGQY
-2312 VVLTGGMSVNVTAAG
+2312 VVLTGGMGVTVTTTGEGKVSA
-2327 ASDTDASAVTATFY
+2327 TDESAVTAAFY
-2341 NKPQANLRVTKAVS
+2341 NKPQANLRVTKTVS
-2355 DVSDLRTDKEKT
+2355 DEGNLRTAEERAN
-2367 DDTFTFRLYK
+2367 DTFTFRLYK
-2377 GKDDTK
+2377 GEDDPN
-2383 PQTITIKDGESGTF
+2383 PQTITIKDSQSDMF

-2422 LGGTSLTAG
+2422 LGGTPLTAG
-2431 EDGRYEIAITKENS
+2431 EDGRYKIAITEENS

-3116 DTKYQTVDLGGQV
+3116 DAKYQTVDLGGQV

-3134 VKNEEAEGGPSLSDP
+3134 VKNEEAEGGPSLSNP

-3167 ETFAEIISP
+3167 ETFAEITSP
-3176 SDGFS
+3176 SEGFS

-3206 GESVTL
+3206 GQSVTL

-3253 KDNPDQQ
+3253 KDNPDQG

-3314 GMILLKENKGDRDT
+3314 GMILLKENKGDRDN

-3417 KVYYTSEFT
+3417 KVYYTNNFT
-3426 GHDAV
+3426 GHGAV
-3431 IEASFDKYPA
+3431 IEASFDECPA

-3571 DIVKQMLGSIK
+3571 EIVKQMLGSIK
-3582 ITLNTYDT
+3582 ITLNTYDNP
-3590 TAPGKDVGT
+3590 APGKDVGT
-3599 ADTAVYGKGGS
+3599 ADTAFYGKGGS

-3706 YSERFFLYP
+3706 YSERFFLHP
-3715 STATDYDHT
+3715 STDAVYDRT

-3731 YRDLN
+3731 YRN
-3736 LTKEA
+3736 LVVTKEA

-3760 NSDEEARNADLN
+3760 DSDEEARNANLN

-3863 TEDVTVTNIRK
+3863 TEDVTVINIRK
-3874 TTVELEA
+3874 TTDDLEA
-3881 SKDLTKKDLT
+3881 SKVLTGKDLT
-3891 AGAYEFQLLNNE
+3891 AGAYQFQLYKEDGTTTIGEPVANKADGSVVFE
-3903 GKVLQTKANDA
+3903 GI
-3914 EGNVKFDAEELTR
+3914 ELTG
-3927 VGTHTFYIKEVLP
+3927 VGTHTFHIKEVL
-3940 KDPENE
+3940 D
-3946 GEVLN
+3946 GVDTDG
-3951 KKDGILYDE
+3951 KKDGVTYDK
-3960 TVYTVTVTT
+3960 TDYTVKVTT
-3969 QWIGNQLTVAEK
+3969 QWNSEK
-3981 TYSVNGTEA
+3981 NTLEVVGDPVYSVNGTEA

-4116 TTTEVKERSGADGT
+4116 TTTEVKERSGENGDWASAEDG
-4130 WTEVADKKVEF
+4130 VVFD
-4141 ENTYTSSGSD
+4141 NTYTSSGSD

-4161 GPLRNF
+4161 GPLRDF
-4167 TFGIYTDAGCS
+4167 TFGIYTDEACS
-4178 KLAVDAADVTENAA
+4178 ELAADEADVVAEKAP
-4192 LTKRV
+4192 TKRV

-4205 ANQDATRSNF
+4205 ANQDATNSKF
-4215 GFTVYFTEA
+4215 GFTIYFTEA

-4235 VILYVKEEGAADDN
+4235 VTLYVKEEGAADDN

-4265 DNGAGTITATPAIT
+4265 DDGAGTITATPAIT
-4279 EVGGD
+4279 EAGGD

-4293 YAATGSVELK
+4293 YAATGSVDLK

-4430 ENGSVEE
+4430 ENGSVES

-4576 VNFYKASGSATI
+4576 DNFYKASGSTTI
-4588 NGTKTVTY
+4588 SGTKTVTY
-4596 RDTPV
+4596 RKAAVDGKEFSFTLTEKLDD
-4601 GPDEFTFL
+4601 GTEKIIEDEIYTDDD
-4609 LKEGDTEIAQIKT
+4609 GN
-4622 EAGGGFSYEFKY
+4622 FSYKIDYVMDESLSD
-4634 EITEETTD
+4634 T
-4642 KELAA
+4642 ELAA
-4647 LLGEHTYTLTEV
+4647 LASEAGWTRTYTLEENGTDNAGMDYSDQEYEIQITLWDNGDGTLTASKPVYKDITGVTESTADV
-4659 TPELDEKDP
+4659 EKA
-4668 NMLYSG
+4668 
-4674 QKYTI
+4674 
-4679 KITVDDNDRNGELN
+4679 EN
-4693 VSAPAVTDETGK
+4693 V
-4705 TAEAITFTNTYQAKG
+4705 IFTNTYKANGNAVLNITKNLTGNRADGIGENEFGFTATEVDKDGNAVVGGQTVTSQLAAANADNGDTAKGTITLSYDQTDLNADGSEKTYWYKVTENEVTSAGVTKDNALYYAKVVVSDGGSHSIDAEVSYHTAIEGEELTNEEGAVLNSMTFINSYNAKG
-4720 EATLNITKNLIGNRA
+4720 EATLNITKNLTGNRT
-4735 EGIGENEFSFTVTLL
+4735 EEIGKNEFRFTATEVDKDGNAVTN
-4750 DEAGNETGTS
+4750 AQTATS
-4760 QTVQIPAAEEGTP
+4760 QLAAANANNGDTAAGTI
-4773 YTSKG
+4773 SL
-4778 TVTFSYDQTDLNA
+4778 SYDQDDLNA
-4791 DGSGKTYWYKI
+4791 DGTAKTYWYKVT
-4802 SENTSAAVS
+4802 ENEVTSVGVTKDNAL
-4811 VAEDT
+4811 
-4816 AVYYA
+4816 YYA
-4821 KVVLSNSGKGDGE
+4821 KVVVNDGKEGK
-4834 IVSAVTY
+4834 INTKVTY
-4841 HTAIEGEA
+4841 HAAIDG
-4849 LKAEDE
+4849 AELTDE
-4855 TLLTGVTFTNSYT
+4855 ETGAVLNSIIFTNNYNAKGDAT
-4868 AEGKAQISGNKKLT
+4868 LNITKKLT
-4882 GNRNNKENDIK
+4882 GNRK
-4893 DQEFQFQVVKVNAD
+4893 DGIGKDEFRFTATEVDKGGNAVVGGKTATSEMLAAGADDKYTAAGTITLSYNQDDLNAD
-4907 ETEEV
+4907 GTVKTYWYKVTENEV
-4912 VGYAYN
+4912 TSAGVT
-4918 DAKGDFTVEFGKE
+4918 KGDPNALYYAKVDVSDGKE
-4931 LVNGDVVN
+4931 GKINTKVTYHAAIDGAELTDEKGAVLNGM
-4939 FTQAD
+4939 
-4944 IGQTFTNYVL
+4944 TFTN
-4954 REVIP
+4954 
-4959 AEGEEGY
+4959 
-4966 KASIDYDETT
+4966 
-4976 YPLTVTVADSKTEK
+4976 
-4990 GKLAITVTRADGKT
+4990 
-5004 DTPQFTNKYLATG
+5004 N
-5017 TGSISGTKELTGNRL
+5017 
-5032 NTGAVN
+5032 
-5038 EGEFTFQVLDENNKI
+5038 
-5053 VGTAV
+5053 
-5058 NDGQGN
+5058 
-5064 FTINEIYK
+5064 
-5072 TVSEDDNGNE
+5072 
-5082 VNVPFDQ
+5082 
-5089 DDIREEAY
+5089 
-5097 TEYTLVEVDKA
+5097 
-5108 DTETTGITYDKTTY
+5108 
-5122 PLTITVS
+5122 
-5129 DKDGQ
+5129 
-5134 GNLDVKVELDGEA
+5134 
-5147 EAAEFKNDYHAAGTG
+5147 YHAAGKG

-5176 LSDGEFEFEIYE
+5176 LSAGEFKFEIYE
-5188 ENADGELEPVMVE
+5188 KDADGNLDQMME
-5201 VVKENEPVT
+5201 VDEDGTPTSNP
-5210 TALIASNDADGNIR
+5210 LIASNDADGNIH

-5242 EIDTGDPNITYDGET
+5242 EINTGDPNITYDGT
-5257 TEEGEW
+5257 
-5263 KSKEIQVTVE
+5263 EIQVSVN
-5273 VKDNGNG
+5273 VVDDGDG
-5280 TMAATTTY
+5280 TMTATTTY
-5288 PNDITFDNSYTAKG
+5288 PEDTTFDNSYTASG

-5311 VLGNRAAQVEE
+5311 VLGNRAAQVTED
-5322 NEFTFTVK
+5322 EFTFTVM
-5330 EKMADGTEVKV
+5330 EKMADGTEVEV
-5341 ATGWTVAG
+5341 ATGRTLEG
-5349 GKIEFTDITYNQ
+5349 GRIEFTQIDYDQ
-5361 DHRNNP
+5361 DDRNDP
-5367 ADPDDVHT
+5367 DDPDDVHT
-5375 YLIYEDK
+5375 YLIYEDVYGEDDPRK
-5382 GQDGSIT
+5382 DDSIA

-5399 KVTDAVDE
+5399 KVTDAVTPADPE
-5407 NGNYV
+5407 TGETEYL
-5412 EGQLAAEITYP
+5412 EGYLDTVVTYP
-5423 TTEDD
+5423 QNEDGTY
-5428 INGVV
+5428 GVK
-5433 FKNQYNAEGSITLEG
+5433 FENQYLAEGSIELTG

-5470 ELDENGVPGQTDVT
+5470 ELDENGVPGQTVVT

-5491 GTIDFEPI
+5491 GTIEFKPI

-5507 SDIGTHTYEI
+5507 SNIGTHTYEI

-5541 DLGSGDLDAQV
+5541 DLGEGKLDAQV
-5552 VQEESQTM
+5552 VQEKSQTV